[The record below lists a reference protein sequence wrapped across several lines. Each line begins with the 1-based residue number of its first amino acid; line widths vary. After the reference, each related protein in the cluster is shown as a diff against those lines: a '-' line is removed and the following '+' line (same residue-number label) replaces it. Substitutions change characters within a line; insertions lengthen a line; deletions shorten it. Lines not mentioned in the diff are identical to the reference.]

1 MSRIKQNRNY
11 GELKE
16 KLESYHLT
24 TSLKSNIEILKD
36 SILKGD
42 NTVIYRDLANIESQR
57 KFCLVFV
64 DGMVN
69 REVINENIINSIM
82 NYKLPD
88 TTLEI
93 TTFLQQQVLI
103 VDDIKLSDNLDDIIG
118 GLLYGDSVLFI
129 SGIAKAFIIN
139 TKGWETRGISEPQS
153 ETIIVGPREGFV
165 ESINTNMALIRR
177 KINSP
182 DLKFNSMEI
191 GVRTKTKVS
200 IAYVD
205 GIANKDIINEVKRRL
220 KTIEIEGLFSSHTI
234 RELIQDN
241 PLSAFKTIGDTERPD
256 VVASKLL
263 QGRIAIIC
271 DGSPSVLTLPYIFVE
286 SFQVNEDYYENYIF
300 SSFNRL
306 LRVAAF
312 LITSL
317 LPGAFVAISTF
328 HKELFPTSLIIS
340 IFVSR
345 ENVPFSLAIEIL
357 AMLILFEILRE
368 AGLRLP
374 KHIGSTVSIVGALI
388 LGDAAVS
395 ARFIGASTVI
405 IVSLTGICGLI
416 LYEIRTSVLVLRFIF
431 LVLGAF
437 MGLYGIIFGVMGLT
451 IYLVSMRSFDI
462 PYMLNIVDINFR
474 TIGDVVFRA
483 PWSKLYRRSK
493 YIASDPIRG
502 KVANKGGSDE

>member
-1 MSRIKQNRNY
+1 
-11 GELKE
+11 
-16 KLESYHLT
+16 
-24 TSLKSNIEILKD
+24 
-36 SILKGD
+36 
-42 NTVIYRDLANIESQR
+42 
-57 KFCLVFV
+57 
-64 DGMVN
+64 MVN